1 MIFVN
6 LFTQLI
12 ITFVIKFTN
21 MRNRIQL
28 FMKARN
34 LNAAQ
39 LADEINVQKSGIS
52 HILTGRNNP
61 SLDFIQK
68 ILVRFPEIS
77 AEWLIMGK
85 GAMFQDNTLIE
96 SRVHSSVKD
105 IEKEKVND
113 LFSSFEASENSF
125 SASSVERDVKEFKEI
140 ESIKEE
146 NVTDL
151 NSMPNNITMNKNAIQ
166 QPASDLKQIIF
177 IHKDNS
183 FSVFNPRD

>member
-1 MIFVN
+1 
-6 LFTQLI
+6 
-12 ITFVIKFTN
+12 

-68 ILVRFPEIS
+68 ILSRYPEIR
-77 AEWLIMGK
+77 AEWFIMGK
-85 GAMFQDNTLIE
+85 GAMFHENTSFENPTQTTVKNIDN
-96 SRVHSSVKD
+96 
-105 IEKEKVND
+105 EKVND
-113 LFSSFEASENSF
+113 LFSSFEASENLF
-125 SASSVERDVKEFKEI
+125 SEINPEQNVKEFREI
-140 ESIKEE
+140 ESLKDE
-146 NVTDL
+146 NVKE
-151 NSMPNNITMNKNAIQ
+151 NSPLSENIPVNQSSIQNN
-166 QPASDLKQIIF
+166 ASDLKQIIF

-183 FSVFNPRD
+183 FTVLYPRD